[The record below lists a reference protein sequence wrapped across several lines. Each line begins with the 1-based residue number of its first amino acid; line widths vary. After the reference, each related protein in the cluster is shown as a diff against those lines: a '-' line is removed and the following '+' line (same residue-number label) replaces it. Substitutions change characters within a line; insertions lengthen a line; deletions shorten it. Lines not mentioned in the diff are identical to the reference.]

1 MAMMKISQ
9 GIQDIA
15 LVSHWPMLPPPAAAV
30 PPVCPSMPLA
40 CLPASPMLRLPAPQ
54 DWRRRGGGGSS
65 GGLPAVPMRSSSA
78 MTLNA

>member
-15 LVSHWPMLPPPAAAV
+15 LVSHWPMLPPPAAATTARL
-30 PPVCPSMPLA
+30 PFNAA

-54 DWRRRGGGGSS
+54 DWRRGGGGSS